1 MRKTWVVCLLAM
13 VCCALWGSAFPCI
26 KVGYRLFQIDSADTA
41 TQILFAGCRFTI
53 AGIMVIL
60 FGSILQ
66 GRFLKA
72 GKGDLPRIGKIC
84 LLQTVVQY
92 FFFYVGLAHTTG
104 VKGSIVEASNVFLAI
119 LVSSLIFHQEKL
131 DQKKVLG
138 CIVGFAGVVLI
149 NLSGSNVDMSF
160 NLTGDGFIFISA
172 IAYALSSVLIKKYSA
187 KSDPVMLSGYQFTAG
202 GLVMILIGFVM
213 GGRIHTAS
221 MPAMILLIYMALI
234 SAVAYTLWGI
244 LLKYNP
250 VSKVSI
256 FGFTNPVFG
265 VILSAIILR
274 EGNVFGMKDLIALVL
289 VSIGILI
296 VNWAKPVGE
305 KEKGFLNRKRN
316 NRRQVMANTAS
327 CCDTCTF
334 YIYDDE
340 YECYTCDRDLD
351 EDEMMRFLTD
361 KHYQCPYYR
370 SGDEYR
376 VVRKQM

>member
-1 MRKTWVVCLLAM
+1 MIKLKETTMRKTWVVCLLAM

-84 LLQTVVQY
+84 LLQTVAQY

-138 CIVGFAGVVLI
+138 CIVGF
-149 NLSGSNVDMSF
+149 
-160 NLTGDGFIFISA
+160 
-172 IAYALSSVLIKKYSA
+172 
-187 KSDPVMLSGYQFTAG
+187 
-202 GLVMILIGFVM
+202 
-213 GGRIHTAS
+213 
-221 MPAMILLIYMALI
+221 
-234 SAVAYTLWGI
+234 
-244 LLKYNP
+244 
-250 VSKVSI
+250 
-256 FGFTNPVFG
+256 TNPVFG

-305 KEKGFLNRKRN
+305 KEKGMN
-316 NRRQVMANTAS
+316 
-327 CCDTCTF
+327 
-334 YIYDDE
+334 
-340 YECYTCDRDLD
+340 
-351 EDEMMRFLTD
+351 
-361 KHYQCPYYR
+361 
-370 SGDEYR
+370 
-376 VVRKQM
+376 

>member
-1 MRKTWVVCLLAM
+1 M
-13 VCCALWGSAFPCI
+13 
-26 KVGYRLFQIDSADTA
+26 
-41 TQILFAGCRFTI
+41 
-53 AGIMVIL
+53 
-60 FGSILQ
+60 
-66 GRFLKA
+66 
-72 GKGDLPRIGKIC
+72 
-84 LLQTVVQY
+84 
-92 FFFYVGLAHTTG
+92 
-104 VKGSIVEASNVFLAI
+104 
-119 LVSSLIFHQEKL
+119 
-131 DQKKVLG
+131 LG

-221 MPAMILLIYMALI
+221 MLAMILLIYMALI

-296 VNWAKPVGE
+296 VNWAKPVRE
-305 KEKGFLNRKRN
+305 KEKGMN
-316 NRRQVMANTAS
+316 
-327 CCDTCTF
+327 
-334 YIYDDE
+334 
-340 YECYTCDRDLD
+340 
-351 EDEMMRFLTD
+351 
-361 KHYQCPYYR
+361 
-370 SGDEYR
+370 
-376 VVRKQM
+376 

>member
-26 KVGYRLFQIDSADTA
+26 KVGYRLFQINSADTA

-187 KSDPVMLSGYQFTAG
+187 KSDPVTRDDPDRIRDGWKNPYGKYAG
-202 GLVMILIGFVM
+202 NDSSDLYGADFCSC
-213 GGRIHTAS
+213 IH
-221 MPAMILLIYMALI
+221 
-234 SAVAYTLWGI
+234 AVG
-244 LLKYNP
+244 NP
-250 VSKVSI
+250 VEIQS
-256 FGFTNPVFG
+256 
-265 VILSAIILR
+265 
-274 EGNVFGMKDLIALVL
+274 
-289 VSIGILI
+289 GIQGI
-296 VNWAKPVGE
+296 DFW
-305 KEKGFLNRKRN
+305 
-316 NRRQVMANTAS
+316 
-327 CCDTCTF
+327 
-334 YIYDDE
+334 IYESGIWGDPF
-340 YECYTCDRDLD
+340 RDH
-351 EDEMMRFLTD
+351 FA
-361 KHYQCPYYR
+361 
-370 SGDEYR
+370 
-376 VVRKQM
+376 

>member
-1 MRKTWVVCLLAM
+1 M
-13 VCCALWGSAFPCI
+13 
-26 KVGYRLFQIDSADTA
+26 
-41 TQILFAGCRFTI
+41 
-53 AGIMVIL
+53 
-60 FGSILQ
+60 
-66 GRFLKA
+66 
-72 GKGDLPRIGKIC
+72 
-84 LLQTVVQY
+84 
-92 FFFYVGLAHTTG
+92 
-104 VKGSIVEASNVFLAI
+104 
-119 LVSSLIFHQEKL
+119 
-131 DQKKVLG
+131 LG

-234 SAVAYTLWGI
+234 SAVAYTL
-244 LLKYNP
+244 LKSNP

-296 VNWAKPVGE
+296 VNWAKPVR
-305 KEKGFLNRKRN
+305 RK
-316 NRRQVMANTAS
+316 
-327 CCDTCTF
+327 
-334 YIYDDE
+334 
-340 YECYTCDRDLD
+340 
-351 EDEMMRFLTD
+351 
-361 KHYQCPYYR
+361 
-370 SGDEYR
+370 
-376 VVRKQM
+376 

>member
-1 MRKTWVVCLLAM
+1 MIKLKETTMRKTWVVCLLAM

-221 MPAMILLIYMALI
+221 MPGNDSSDLYGADFCSCIHT
-234 SAVAYTLWGI
+234 VG
-244 LLKYNP
+244 NP
-250 VSKVSI
+250 VEIQSGI
-256 FGFTNPVFG
+256 QG
-265 VILSAIILR
+265 IDLR
-274 EGNVFGMKDLIALVL
+274 IYE
-289 VSIGILI
+289 SGI
-296 VNWAKPVGE
+296 WGDP
-305 KEKGFLNRKRN
+305 FRN
-316 NRRQVMANTAS
+316 HFA
-327 CCDTCTF
+327 
-334 YIYDDE
+334 
-340 YECYTCDRDLD
+340 
-351 EDEMMRFLTD
+351 
-361 KHYQCPYYR
+361 
-370 SGDEYR
+370 
-376 VVRKQM
+376 

>member
-1 MRKTWVVCLLAM
+1 MKEEKRAQIMQKTAVVWFGAL

-26 KVGYRLFQIDSADTA
+26 KIGYQMFEIDAADTA
-41 TQILFAGCRFTI
+41 AQILFAGYRFTL
-53 AGIMVIL
+53 AGILTVLI
-60 FGSILQ
+60 GSVLNR
-66 GRFLKA
+66 GFLIPK
-72 GKGDLPRIGKIC
+72 KESFGKIFK
-84 LLQTVVQY
+84 LSMLQTVLQY

-296 VNWAKPVGE
+296 VNWAKPVRE
-305 KEKGFLNRKRN
+305 KEKGMN
-316 NRRQVMANTAS
+316 
-327 CCDTCTF
+327 
-334 YIYDDE
+334 
-340 YECYTCDRDLD
+340 
-351 EDEMMRFLTD
+351 
-361 KHYQCPYYR
+361 
-370 SGDEYR
+370 
-376 VVRKQM
+376 

>member
-1 MRKTWVVCLLAM
+1 MQKTAVVWFGAL

-26 KVGYRLFQIDSADTA
+26 KIGYQMFEIDAADTA
-41 TQILFAGCRFTI
+41 AQILFAGYRFTL
-53 AGIMVIL
+53 AGILTVLI
-60 FGSILQ
+60 GSVLNK
-66 GRFLKA
+66 GFLIPK
-72 GKGDLPRIGKIC
+72 KESLEKIFK
-84 LLQTVVQY
+84 LSMLQTVLQY

-221 MPAMILLIYMALI
+221 MPAMILLFFFFRLASDDIISSSRASAASELFASAFSFI
-234 SAVAYTLWGI
+234 SAI
-244 LLKYNP
+244 LLLL
-250 VSKVSI
+250 SACGSI
-256 FGFTNPVFG
+256 FMF
-265 VILSAIILR
+265 ILLYQSALSI
-274 EGNVFGMKDLIALVL
+274 KD
-289 VSIGILI
+289 
-296 VNWAKPVGE
+296 
-305 KEKGFLNRKRN
+305 
-316 NRRQVMANTAS
+316 TY
-327 CCDTCTF
+327 C
-334 YIYDDE
+334 
-340 YECYTCDRDLD
+340 
-351 EDEMMRFLTD
+351 
-361 KHYQCPYYR
+361 
-370 SGDEYR
+370 
-376 VVRKQM
+376 